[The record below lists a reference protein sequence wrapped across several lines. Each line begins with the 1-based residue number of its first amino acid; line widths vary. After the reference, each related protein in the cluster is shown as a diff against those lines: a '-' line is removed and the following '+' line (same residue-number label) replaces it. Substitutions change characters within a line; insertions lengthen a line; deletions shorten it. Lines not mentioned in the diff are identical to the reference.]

1 MLFIQVT
8 KWLVRAF
15 YKIWVYDRR
24 DQEMYQKKDEELSV
38 KDSTKPFYINID
50 FNLRFGSYF
59 NLLISCKSSE
69 LWTISVFLTLTIEKY
84 MYTIFTGLKGS
95 SK

>member
-1 MLFIQVT
+1 
-8 KWLVRAF
+8 
-15 YKIWVYDRR
+15 
-24 DQEMYQKKDEELSV
+24 MYQKKDEELSV

-69 LWTISVFLTLTIEKY
+69 L
-84 MYTIFTGLKGS
+84 
-95 SK
+95 